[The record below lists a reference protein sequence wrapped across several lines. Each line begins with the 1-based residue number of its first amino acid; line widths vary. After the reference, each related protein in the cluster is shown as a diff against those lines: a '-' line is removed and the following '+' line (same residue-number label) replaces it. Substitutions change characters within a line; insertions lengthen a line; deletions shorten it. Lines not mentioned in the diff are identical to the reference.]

1 MAPFHSL
8 IRFESAIDG
17 QTYFADVGIGGIGG
31 IESARPG
38 LQLEGYVSI
47 EDLIARNGGEPVTV
61 GKVGAQLEFCRSL
74 RRFPKPD
81 RNTALLHWLEL
92 QVARRGSQG
101 RPVDPTLRFSIQEA
115 ETDSVLQRPVT
126 EHPSLWTKPAA
137 SLANPDEDIVMSKF
151 CAASLP
157 DYEGEGLGI
166 VTRLNG
172 QVVQEAKLAE
182 DLVWKPAEL
191 LSWMSRSTTI
201 PAGTA
206 VMTGTPA
213 GVAIFKQPRRL
224 LSDGDIVEVDV
235 PTLGTLRNKIIFE

>member
-1 MAPFHSL
+1 MVANPS
-8 IRFESAIDG
+8 RSE
-17 QTYFADVGIGGIGG
+17 
-31 IESARPG
+31 
-38 LQLEGYVSI
+38 
-47 EDLIARNGGEPVTV
+47 
-61 GKVGAQLEFCRSL
+61 RSL

-157 DYEGEGLGI
+157 DYEGELVFVTSRDCRDVGPDEAESYILGYPIGNDISCRLFQLPENAGALTHPDIFKQGEGLGI

-172 QVVQEAKLAE
+172 QVVQEAKFAE

-224 LSDGDIVEVDV
+224 LSDGDIVEVEV

>member
-17 QTYFADVGIGGIGG
+17 QTYFADVGIGGI
-31 IESARPG
+31 ESAHPG

-47 EDLIARNGGEPVTV
+47 EGLIARNGGEPVTV
-61 GKVGAQLEFCRSL
+61 GKILAPVPQTGIPLYCIGLNYKSHAEEAKVGWLIPHSESRS
-74 RRFPKPD
+74 
-81 RNTALLHWLEL
+81 
-92 QVARRGSQG
+92 RRGG
-101 RPVDPTLRFSIQEA
+101 LMIQPA
-115 ETDSVLQRPVT
+115 LT
-126 EHPSLWTKPAA
+126 HP
-137 SLANPDEDIVMSKF
+137 DIFKQS
-151 CAASLP
+151 
-157 DYEGEGLGI
+157 EGFGI
-166 VTRLNG
+166 STRLNG
-172 QVVQEAKLAE
+172 QVVQEAKFAE

-213 GVAIFKQPRRL
+213 GVGIFKQPRRL
-224 LSDGDIVEVDV
+224 LRDGDIVEVEV